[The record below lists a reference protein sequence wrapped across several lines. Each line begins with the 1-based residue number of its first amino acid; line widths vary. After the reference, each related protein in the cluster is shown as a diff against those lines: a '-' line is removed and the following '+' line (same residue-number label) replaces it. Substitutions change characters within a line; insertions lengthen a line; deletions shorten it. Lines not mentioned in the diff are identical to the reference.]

1 LKRIRIGNLKPGDL
15 QMNSRSRIK
24 RQSIIGLP
32 VIEGSTGR
40 KLGVVKDLYANGQSA
55 RLDGFYVTDKGWGN
69 KTIGI
74 PFDDVTIGSDAIITE
89 GSISQ
94 VTRPSEQ
101 NGGELEKL
109 LGKKVVREDGMEI
122 GYISDI
128 ILDPLTGAIEGLELS
143 ESVLGD
149 LISGRRILPYE
160 PHEYTNGDILVIS
173 MEQAEN
179 IISNN
184 RGIKNIFFS
193 KLE

>member
-1 LKRIRIGNLKPGDL
+1 MSNRN
-15 QMNSRSRIK
+15 RIK

-32 VIEGSTGR
+32 VIEGSTGKR
-40 KLGVVKDLYANGQSA
+40 IGVVKELYANGQSA
-55 RLDGFYVTDKGWGN
+55 RLAGFYVIDKGRGK

-74 PFDDVTIGSDAIITE
+74 PFDDVTIGSDAIITD
-89 GSISQ
+89 GKL
-94 VTRPSEQ
+94 RPENKSSEL

-109 LGKKVVREDGMEI
+109 LGKKVVREDGMEL

-128 ILDPLTGAIEGLELS
+128 ILDPLTGRIEGLELS

-149 LISGRRILPYE
+149 LVSGRRILPYE
-160 PHEYTNGDILVIS
+160 PHEYTNGDILVIT
-173 MEQAEN
+173 MEQAES

-184 RGIKNIFFS
+184 RGIKNIFFN